1 MDIAQ
6 PPVTRA
12 VLRTILALLAI
23 FIVSVA
29 QAGATGTVRVQQN
42 DGTVKTYDDV
52 SIRVKH
58 NTLRIGSKD
67 QKGVLVI
74 DRAACSYVG
83 ELLRCLPTSFRLVQS
98 DQTKTIPLINGLVYL
113 NLTDQ
118 PQQMTLSTTHMQ
130 PRHLMLTL
138 HTLRGTYITVRGRI
152 DEIQP

>member
-6 PPVTRA
+6 PPVANR
-12 VLRTILALLAI
+12 VLRTFLVVLAI
-23 FIVSVA
+23 FIFNVA
-29 QAGATGTVRVQQN
+29 QAGATGTVRVQQT
-42 DGTVKTYDDV
+42 DGTVRTYDDV

-83 ELLRCLPTSFRLVQS
+83 ELLRCLPTSFQLVQTG
-98 DQTKTIPLINGLVYL
+98 QTKTIQLTNGLVYL
-113 NLTDQ
+113 NLTNT
-118 PQQMTLSTTHMQ
+118 PQQMSLSSTHMQ

-138 HTLRGTYITVRGRI
+138 HTLRGTYITVRGQI
-152 DEIQP
+152 DVIQP